1 MRVLEKNLLLLIF
14 KVLRWSSR
22 SFWNTDNHLP
32 DCTVQYN
39 NTKHRQIKICIHLF
53 ILHDW
58 KENIGTT
65 KQSLLNTNLSCSS
78 SSCLCL
84 KFIAIRYNRH
94 ISMWVKYQ
102 KLSHFTY
109 LQIYIYPTVILYNF
123 SCRWF
128 FTLFNV
134 SEKEYIAWISTV
146 DLHPDDA
153 FILTTWKS
161 SFIMQHFVNSLC
173 NEVLVTLF
181 YLSGNILQSDNFM
194 WWQAGQCCLLLQFA
208 MKLEFTHCSS
218 MYYG

>member
-1 MRVLEKNLLLLIF
+1 MRVLEKNLLLLIY
-14 KVLRWSSR
+14 KVLRWSRR

-39 NTKHRQIKICIHLF
+39 YTKHHHMKICIHLI

-65 KQSLLNTNLSCSS
+65 KQSVLNTNLSSS
-78 SSCLCL
+78 SSCL
-84 KFIAIRYNRH
+84 KFIAVRYNRH
-94 ISMWVKYQ
+94 ISTWVKYQ

-123 SCRWF
+123 SCSWF

-134 SEKEYIAWISTV
+134 SEKEYIAWISTA
-146 DLHPDDA
+146 DPHPDNA

-161 SFIMQHFVNSLC
+161 SFIMQHFVNSSC
-173 NEVLVTLF
+173 NEVLQWHYF
-181 YLSGNILQSDNFM
+181 I
-194 WWQAGQCCLLLQFA
+194 
-208 MKLEFTHCSS
+208 
-218 MYYG
+218 